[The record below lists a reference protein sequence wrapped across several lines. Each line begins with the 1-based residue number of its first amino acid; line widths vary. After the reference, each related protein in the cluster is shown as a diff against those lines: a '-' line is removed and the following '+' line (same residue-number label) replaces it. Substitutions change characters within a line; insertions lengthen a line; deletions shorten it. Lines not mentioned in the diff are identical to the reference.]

1 MRATNAISL
10 KQTARKCKS
19 QFFFFPFNLNSS
31 HSLGTIIR
39 HYRYVV
45 REVGSVHKISNG
57 YKRFGVEINTIMILM
72 CIYQL

>member
-19 QFFFFPFNLNSS
+19 LFFSPFNLNSNL
-31 HSLGTIIR
+31 SLGTIIR